1 MSLTQFDHGYWYATE
16 LKRFA
21 AELGIASVARLRKD
35 ELEGAIRQFLRSGKT
50 EAPAPKPTQ
59 SDVRSRPRDVDL
71 GLRLDRRIIR
81 YTNDPATKSF
91 LEREARKL
99 APAFRRRSGAMYRL
113 NRWREKQ
120 LSDGVAL
127 TYRDLVAEYLRL
139 TLSTGRFAPVPHG
152 RYINFLSD
160 FMARHPGAAR
170 VEAISAWHEL
180 KAMPCPKTYRAWAR
194 SRKTYGMPNLPGFR
208 RFTRA
213 D

>member
-21 AELGIASVARLRKD
+21 AELGIPSVARLRKD
-35 ELEGAIRQFLRSGKT
+35 ELERAIRQFLRSGKT
-50 EAPAPKPTQ
+50 EAPAPKPAQ

-91 LEREARKL
+91 LEQEARKL

-127 TYRDLVAEYLRL
+127 TYRDLVCGV
-139 TLSTGRFAPVPHG
+139 SSPDPIDGP
-152 RYINFLSD
+152 IC
-160 FMARHPGAAR
+160 PG
-170 VEAISAWHEL
+170 SAWPLCQLPQRFHD
-180 KAMPCPKTYRAWAR
+180 ATPWRRQGRSHRGVARAEGHGLPEDL
-194 SRKTYGMPNLPGFR
+194 SRLGPSAN
-208 RFTRA
+208 A
-213 D
+213 

>member
-1 MSLTQFDHGYWYATE
+1 MSDRLKRGKLSRSMSLKQFDHGYWYATE

-21 AELGIASVARLRKD
+21 AELGITSVARLRKD
-35 ELEGAIRQFLRSGKT
+35 ELERAIRQFLRSGKT
-50 EAPAPKPTQ
+50 EPPAPKPAR

-81 YTNDPATKSF
+81 YTNDPATKLF
-91 LEREARKL
+91 LEQEARKL

-139 TLSTGRFAPVPHG
+139 TQLTGRFAQVPHG
-152 RYINFLSD
+152 CYINFLSD
-160 FMARHPGAAR
+160 FMTRHPGAAR
-170 VEAISAWHEL
+170 AEAIAAWHEL
-180 KAMPCPKTYRAWAR
+180 KTMACPKTYRDWAR
-194 SRKTYGMPNLPGFR
+194 ARSHRT
-208 RFTRA
+208 
-213 D
+213 

>member
-1 MSLTQFDHGYWYATE
+1 MSERLKRGKLSPSMSLTQFDHGYWYATE

-21 AELGIASVARLRKD
+21 AELGIPSVARLRKD
-35 ELEGAIRQFLRSGKT
+35 ELERAIGQFLRSGKT
-50 EAPAPKPTQ
+50 EAPAPKPVQ

-91 LEREARKL
+91 LEQEARKL
-99 APAFRRRSGAMYRL
+99 APTFRRRSGAMYRL

-139 TLSTGRFAPVPHG
+139 TQLTGRFAQVPHG
-152 RYINFLSD
+152 RYVNFLSD
-160 FMARHPGAAR
+160 FMTRHPGADR
-170 VEAISAWHEL
+170 VEAIAAWHEL
-180 KAMPCPKTYRAWAR
+180 KTMACPKTYRDWAR
-194 SRKTYGMPNLPGFR
+194 ARSHRT
-208 RFTRA
+208 
-213 D
+213 